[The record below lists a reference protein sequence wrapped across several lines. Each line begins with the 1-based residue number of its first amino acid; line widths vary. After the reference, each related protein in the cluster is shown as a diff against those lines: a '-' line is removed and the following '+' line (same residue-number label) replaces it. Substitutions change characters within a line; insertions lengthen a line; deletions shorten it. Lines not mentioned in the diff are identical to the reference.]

1 MLQHIVWISRP
12 EDIMPGTMLGYLE
25 ETWLAVWCVCCT
37 EHVTGSCTYVVYVCR
52 CKLAYSSCR
61 FKAEKNIYL
70 LRSIALPFFDC
81 VFSTNATLPSTS
93 ITVPPL
99 SAFESNRQLRPS

>member
-25 ETWLAVWCVCCT
+25 ETWLAVRCVCCT

-61 FKAEKNIYL
+61 FKAEKKYIPVEKY
-70 LRSIALPFFDC
+70 SFAIF
-81 VFSTNATLPSTS
+81 
-93 ITVPPL
+93 
-99 SAFESNRQLRPS
+99 